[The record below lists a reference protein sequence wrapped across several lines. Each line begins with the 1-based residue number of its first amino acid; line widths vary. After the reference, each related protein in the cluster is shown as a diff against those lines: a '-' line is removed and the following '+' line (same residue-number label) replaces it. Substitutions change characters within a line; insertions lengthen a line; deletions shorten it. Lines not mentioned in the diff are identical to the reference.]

1 METIETGEDGRGQY
15 RQLIVVQIPDET
27 HAPTVAIMSAVVIRK
42 WGSKYRNLGKEN
54 NSIIFAIFVN
64 VIVLSQRN
72 NGKEACTYV
81 HHSRI
86 AHSQSPETIET
97 GEDGRGQYRQ
107 LIVVQI
113 PNK

>member
-1 METIETGEDGRGQY
+1 MAHSQLLKITETSEDGRGQY
-15 RQLIVVQIPDET
+15 RQLIVVQQPDET
-27 HAPTVAIMSAVVIRK
+27 HAPTVAIMSAVVIIVI

-72 NGKEACTYV
+72 NEKEACTYV

-86 AHSQSPETIET
+86 AHTVA
-97 GEDGRGQYRQ
+97 GDC
-107 LIVVQI
+107 
-113 PNK
+113 